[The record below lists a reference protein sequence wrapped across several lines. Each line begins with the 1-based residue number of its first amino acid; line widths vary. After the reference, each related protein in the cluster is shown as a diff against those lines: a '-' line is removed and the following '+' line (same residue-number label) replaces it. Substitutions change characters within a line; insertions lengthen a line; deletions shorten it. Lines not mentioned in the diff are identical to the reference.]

1 MRHISTLRSRAGL
14 LALPLA
20 ALLGFSL
27 PALAQPMPGQPMP
40 GQPMPGQPMPN
51 MQGPGGSMPGGGGS
65 PTQRVEHQIEQM
77 RRTLKITPQQEPQWQ
92 ALAKVMRE
100 NAANMEAL
108 FKQRAAHFDQMTA
121 LESLQSYE
129 RIAEAHVTNMQRL
142 IPAFSAV
149 YQSLSPEQRKAA
161 DNAFRY
167 QQERRRARMMQNGQ
181 MAPNGQVP
189 PEQIAPQ
196 QIPPAQMAP
205 GQN

>member
-1 MRHISTLRSRAGL
+1 MRYISRCHPRGRL

-27 PALAQPMPGQPMP
+27 PALAQQME
-40 GQPMPGQPMPN
+40 GQPMPN
-51 MQGPGGSMPGGGGS
+51 MQMPEQGMPGKGGN
-65 PTQRVEHQIEQM
+65 PMQRVERQIEQM
-77 RRTLKITPQQEPQWQ
+77 HKTLKITPEQEPQWQ

-100 NAANMEAL
+100 NAANMEAM

-129 RIAEAHVTNMQRL
+129 RIAEAHVANMQRL
-142 IPAFSAV
+142 IPAFTAV
-149 YQSLSPEQRKAA
+149 YSSLSPEQRKAA
-161 DNAFRY
+161 DDAFRY

-181 MAPNGQVP
+181 MPPGQMQP
-189 PEQIAPQ
+189 G
-196 QIPPAQMAP
+196 QMQPGQMQP